1 MLKSD
6 DTRRTRTWNL
16 WLRGPTP
23 YRPARDPVRLSC
35 ATLHLAS
42 TSPIYTEAFFAQG
55 IHCIDVST
63 PCGTRTRNLRIRS
76 PTPCPLGQGGC
87 AGLASSEN
95 SANICPGCSAWLW
108 TWARNPLGSARRG
121 SNPLGVITEHHSWC
135 GLRVDR
141 HPGLCW
147 VVVCVLGGCLGL
159 LGFQHY
165 VSEASTPK
173 LIVLF
178 GGFACYKQIGAC
190 DGKCRQ
196 RTGSQG
202 LKVGA
207 TTT

>member
-1 MLKSD
+1 M
-6 DTRRTRTWNL
+6 
-16 WLRGPTP
+16 RGS
-23 YRPARDPVRLSC
+23 RDHDHGNKHDP
-35 ATLHLAS
+35 
-42 TSPIYTEAFFAQG
+42 G
-55 IHCIDVST
+55 INT

-87 AGLASSEN
+87 AGLASSEDN
-95 SANICPGCSAWLW
+95 ANICPGCSAWLW

-178 GGFACYKQIGAC
+178 EGFVCYKQIGAC
-190 DGKCRQ
+190 DGKCKQ

-207 TTT
+207 TTE